1 MPLLFPHI
9 STPSRILTHI
19 PTLDLSIPVPQGQ
32 ILLTAHESK
41 RQRGGEG
48 PLCLGHFVLLWLQ
61 GSSTYVDGDT
71 EHAAWRQGRQ
81 SGRRNT
87 RAWQIELAAV
97 RRMQK
102 MGAGLLTQ
110 EWQRKT
116 GHVKFMASPGLRGNT
131 SPTGDWQAPYCE
143 TVVALLKPWLL
154 LLFWLLNCRQY
165 NRIQA

>member
-1 MPLLFPHI
+1 MLVCASVVSPHFHTLSHSHTHPYPWSLYSCSSGADFTH
-9 STPSRILTHI
+9 ST
-19 PTLDLSIPVPQGQ
+19 
-32 ILLTAHESK
+32 HESK

-48 PLCLGHFVLLWLQ
+48 PLCLGHFMLLWLE

-71 EHAAWRQGRQ
+71 EHMAWRRGRQ

-116 GHVKFMASPGLRGNT
+116 GHVKFMASPGLHGST
-131 SPTGDWQAPYCE
+131 SPTGDWQAPHCE

-154 LLFWLLNCRQY
+154 FLFWLLNCRQ
-165 NRIQA
+165 